1 MSNKRWG
8 PPEVDPS
15 GVESKHPKV
24 SMTEAAMNELAGLVD
39 EVTTLANAIRDRIS
53 IASDDSQVA
62 WIELDREIER
72 FRDDVAHRAA
82 ESVRELRE
90 VGFSLKRRLDRLLQ
104 EIKPT

>member
-15 GVESKHPKV
+15 GVESKHPEV
-24 SMTEAAMNELAGLVD
+24 SMTEAAMNELAELAH
-39 EVTTLANAIRDRIS
+39 EVTSMANAIRDRLS
-53 IASDDSQVA
+53 IASDDSQEA

-90 VGFSLKRRLDRLLQ
+90 AGFSLKRRLERLHQ